1 VKTTVELNDE
11 LLRRAKQQAAA
22 DGTTLRTVL
31 EQALQRWLDEREQA
45 PTGHVLR
52 DGRFHGGVSMVDRLD
67 WDRIR
72 EDIDIERVF
81 GR

>member
-1 VKTTVELNDE
+1 MKTTIEVSDD

-22 DGTTLRTVL
+22 DGTTLRRVF
-31 EQALQRWLDEREQA
+31 EEALQRWLEEREQP
-45 PTGHVLR
+45 PTGHVMR
-52 DGRFHGGVSMVDRLD
+52 DGRFRGAGRTVDELD